1 MAENDL
7 LLTCRPDRPP
17 PYEMVD
23 LKYIRRE
30 RGRSSLHLDSFYV
43 LPRTSRS
50 GLAWTRDLDYG
61 LLGGA
66 ESDRYGG

>member
-1 MAENDL
+1 
-7 LLTCRPDRPP
+7 
-17 PYEMVD
+17 MVD

-30 RGRSSLHLDSFYV
+30 RGRSSLHLDFFYV